1 MRVVCLG
8 DSLTAGE
15 YGGSY
20 VEALRRLRPDLT
32 LINAG
37 VGGDTVLNLLARLD
51 RDALAHQPD
60 GVLLIVGGNDAI
72 SYSQPKT
79 RSYYKFNKKVPDGI
93 VTPELFARTYR
104 ELLERL
110 HLAHVVVWA
119 GLPPTETNPA
129 VLATQR
135 EFNALAAE
143 AARAYGVPVLDLMA
157 AFVPDDL
164 PERPD
169 LDMGTILT
177 IGAHMESGWH
187 DYDTAQAAGGYGFT
201 FDGMHL
207 TPEAAERMASLLA
220 AFLQ

>member
-8 DSLTAGE
+8 DSLTAGQ

-51 RDALAHQPD
+51 RDVLAVAPD
-60 GVLLIVGGNDAI
+60 GVLLIAGGNDAI
-72 SYSQPKT
+72 SWSQPKT

-93 VTPELFARTYR
+93 VSPELFARTVR

-110 HLAHVVVWA
+110 HIAHILVWI
-119 GLPPTETNPA
+119 GLPPTETNPT
-129 VLATQR
+129 VLAAQR

-143 AARAYGVPVLDLMA
+143 AARSYGVPVLDLMA
-157 AFVPDDL
+157 AFVPDGL

-177 IGAHMESGWH
+177 IGSHMESGWN
-187 DYDTAQAAGGYGFT
+187 DYDAAQAAGRYRFT

-207 TPEAAERMASLLA
+207 TLEAAERMASLLA
-220 AFLQ
+220 AFVK